1 MARQARNVL
10 AFKLQATSE
19 LLTAN
24 AGLAVFGEFVRA
36 VGVHRWVEQSLPAP
50 GSAAGYFPQ
59 NFVSPLIL
67 MLCGGGR
74 SPEDLRQIYNDKGLR
89 HLLKLDETPS
99 TDAVGDWL
107 RRMGGGSG
115 LTGLGEVKRRI
126 VAMRLR
132 KMDTTQHT
140 LDIDAS
146 QIIAQKEAAKY
157 TYKGEQGCMP
167 MVGHLAQA
175 GVVLHEEFREGNAAP
190 ASANLEFIQDCQAA
204 MPKGQQ
210 IKRLRADSA
219 TYQADIFN
227 YLDDKAIE
235 FAIGGRW
242 SESVKTAVQN
252 IAESAWKKFADCAIA
267 EIVHAM
273 GETKRAFRLVVVR
286 RQTQA
291 EIFDDEGQA
300 ADSKLLPKYTLVAS
314 NFDASKSAHDI
325 YVWYCQRGQA
335 SENGIKELKIGF
347 GMERMSCGQLSANA
361 VFFRIGAIAH
371 NLFVLFKKCKLCA
384 GDYCILLARWSV
396 VRVPGCSR
404 SVMLR
409 LKSCKIFDC
418 ARARLPKRLHSLGWG

>member
-115 LTGLGEVKRRI
+115 LTGLGEVNRRI

-204 MPKGQQ
+204 MPKGHQ

-219 TYQADIFN
+219 T
-227 YLDDKAIE
+227 
-235 FAIGGRW
+235 
-242 SESVKTAVQN
+242 V
-252 IAESAWKKFADCAIA
+252 
-267 EIVHAM
+267 
-273 GETKRAFRLVVVR
+273 
-286 RQTQA
+286 
-291 EIFDDEGQA
+291 
-300 ADSKLLPKYTLVAS
+300 
-314 NFDASKSAHDI
+314 
-325 YVWYCQRGQA
+325 
-335 SENGIKELKIGF
+335 
-347 GMERMSCGQLSANA
+347 
-361 VFFRIGAIAH
+361 
-371 NLFVLFKKCKLCA
+371 
-384 GDYCILLARWSV
+384 
-396 VRVPGCSR
+396 
-404 SVMLR
+404 
-409 LKSCKIFDC
+409 
-418 ARARLPKRLHSLGWG
+418 